1 MGRDVRG
8 GQQGGGGR
16 QVEGIAVPVQHGG
29 PAQGCQGRG
38 CAGFRQLQAAPADL
52 LGLARIDRRAQG
64 LCHELGAQAD
74 AQQGPSFAQAAADEL
89 QFTGKEGIGRPV
101 VDAHGT
107 AQDDAQVG
115 IAPVPCIR
123 EAIRHMAGLYG
134 PACFKEYGRECPKIF
149 KSQML
154 QYAAAHGD
162 LL

>member
-1 MGRDVRG
+1 MI
-8 GQQGGGGR
+8 
-16 QVEGIAVPVQHGG
+16 E
-29 PAQGCQGRG
+29 
-38 CAGFRQLQAAPADL
+38 AAPADL
-52 LGLARIDRRAQG
+52 FGLARIDRRAQG

-101 VDAHGT
+101 VDAHGP

-162 LL
+162 LLSGSVVRCHGRYGRSRCPLSYTRNAGRERLAPFMRF